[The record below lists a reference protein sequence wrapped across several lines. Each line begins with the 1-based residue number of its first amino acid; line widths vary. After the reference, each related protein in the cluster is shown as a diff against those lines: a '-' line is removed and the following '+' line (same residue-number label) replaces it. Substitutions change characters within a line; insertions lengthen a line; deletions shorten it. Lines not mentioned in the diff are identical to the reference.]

1 MLRMQAKEEVK
12 LWRGYIA
19 AVDAGEVVSIGND
32 GLGAALRGV
41 VLLQVSLLT

>member
-1 MLRMQAKEEVK
+1 MLYLLLDLVAAAEH
-12 LWRGYIA
+12 

-32 GLGAALRGV
+32 GFGAALWDV